1 MRLHPQNI
9 ATSKNSPIT
18 FQNTGGGCSNAPMAA
33 PALGWGASEGSGQGR
48 DMIRWRG
55 GEGGGEGES

>member
-33 PALGWGASEGSGQGR
+33 PALGWGASEGR

-55 GEGGGEGES
+55 GGGRVSLDPK